1 MNDHTYAVLEFDGLL
16 QLISDQAQSAA
27 GAAIIRTT
35 RPQTALTEIQRRRG
49 LYADMIALRNSPLD
63 IPSLR
68 CEDLDD
74 ILREVAPQGAVIGG
88 DELVA
93 CRSLLDNSADVH
105 AFVSRKE
112 CLPYEHLRRN
122 AAGIDPC
129 TPLRDALHRSL
140 DHDGSVLDAASD
152 TLRDL
157 RRRAMALEQR
167 IQRLLDTMVR
177 SSEQADALQEKF
189 VTTRNGR
196 FVIPVKREARN
207 ALPGIVHDLSNSGQT
222 LFVEPNA
229 TLPWGNDLVAARAAE
244 RDEVRRILAAL
255 SARVREQLS
264 AIQLNQRIL
273 AELDAANAV
282 ARWAIQN
289 HCVLPSFGGY
299 LLLKDARHPLLLAQ
313 FRKEQRES
321 SVVPLDFELPRGK
334 KILAITGS
342 NTGGK
347 TVALKTIGLLVLAAQ
362 SGFPVPAG
370 PDSLFTVFDQVLAD
384 IGDEQSIEA
393 SLSTFSAHINNISG
407 ILNTAKQGRSLIL
420 LDELG
425 SGTDPVEGGAIACG
439 ILGELARCQALTIAT
454 THLGLVKNF
463 VHSHADMINGAVRF
477 DVNTLKPEYR
487 LDVGRPGASH
497 ALLIARRLGLPPA
510 VLKAAEDMLS
520 HDHLRLEDVLS
531 RMEADQ
537 RKISSHAEKIKDAQE
552 DLTQKRDALKAELDD
567 LRKERKRLLHDAH
580 QQASALVDNTR
591 RDMENL
597 VRSLREQAKRAETTA
612 AKTPPPPDTDA
623 LRQALSDKAQ
633 RLQRGLQIS
642 SEQPPARPLPKRQL
656 APGKKVW
663 IEKLHTHGVIEGF
676 FDDGAK
682 VALDV
687 NGVTFTMRT
696 ADLESPREAD
706 SPPAAPVVKVTQ
718 PRVSGNTPSEIN
730 LVGQRVEEAIDQ
742 LENFLNRSLMA
753 RLDQIR
759 VVHGFG
765 TGRLRNGIHTWLRT
779 QPAVTAFRLG
789 KDNADPGG
797 AGCTIVTLRR

>member
-16 QLISDQAQSAA
+16 QLISSQAQSAA
-27 GAAIIRTT
+27 GAAIIRNT
-35 RPQTALTEIQRRRG
+35 RPQTTLGEIQRRRG
-49 LYADMIALRNSPLD
+49 LYADMIDLRNSPLD

-68 CEDLDD
+68 CEELDD

-88 DELVA
+88 DDLVA
-93 CRSLLDNSADVH
+93 CRSLLDNSAEVH
-105 AFVSRKE
+105 AFISRKE
-112 CLPYEHLRRN
+112 CLPYEHLRRG
-122 AAGIDPC
+122 AEGLDPC
-129 TPLRDALHRSL
+129 PPLRDALHRSL

-157 RRRAMALEQR
+157 RRRAGALEQR
-167 IQRLLDTMVR
+167 IQRHLDSMLR

-189 VTTRNGR
+189 ITIRNGR
-196 FVIPVKREARN
+196 FVIPVKREARS

-229 TLPWGNDLVAARAAE
+229 TLPLGNDLVAARAAE
-244 RDEVRRILAAL
+244 RDEVRRVLSAL
-255 SARVREQLS
+255 SARVREQLA
-264 AIQLNQRIL
+264 AIRLNQRIL

-282 ARWAIQN
+282 ARWALQN
-289 HCVLPSFGGY
+289 RCVLPSFGGY
-299 LLLKDARHPLLLAQ
+299 LQLKDARHPLLLAQ
-313 FRKEQRES
+313 FRQEEREDD
-321 SVVPLDFELPRGK
+321 VVPLDLELPRGK
-334 KILAITGS
+334 KVLAITGS

-362 SGFPVPAG
+362 SGFPVPVG
-370 PDSLFTVFDQVLAD
+370 PDSLFTVFEHVLAD

-407 ILNTAKQGRSLIL
+407 ILNAAKQGRSLVL

-439 ILGELARCQALTIAT
+439 ILGELARRQALTVAT
-454 THLGLVKNF
+454 THLGMVKNY
-463 VHSHADMINGAVRF
+463 VHSRADMINGAVRF
-477 DVNTLKPEYR
+477 NADTLKPEYR

-497 ALLIARRLGLPPA
+497 ALHIARRLGLPPS

-520 HDHLRLEDVLS
+520 HDHLRLEDMLS

-537 RKISSHAEKIKDAQE
+537 RKISSRAEKIKDTQE
-552 DLTQKRDALKAELDD
+552 DLTQKRDALKAELDE
-567 LRKERKRLLHDAH
+567 LRKERKKLLHDAH

-591 RDMENL
+591 REMENL
-597 VRSLREQAKRAETTA
+597 IRTLREQAKQAQSSD
-612 AKTPPPPDTDA
+612 AKTAPPPDTNA
-623 LRQALSDKAQ
+623 IRQALNDKAR
-633 RLQRGLQIS
+633 RLQHGLHIS
-642 SEQPPARPLPKRQL
+642 SEKPAVRPLPKRQL

-663 IEKLHTHGVIEGF
+663 IEKLHSHGIIEGF

-687 NGVTFTMRT
+687 NGVTFTMKT
-696 ADLESPREAD
+696 AELESPREAD

-730 LVGQRVEEAIDQ
+730 LIGQRVEDAIEQ

-753 RLDQIR
+753 RLDEVR
-759 VVHGFG
+759 VIHGFG
-765 TGRLRNGIHTWLRT
+765 TGRLRNGIHSWLRS
-779 QPAVTAFRLG
+779 QPAVAGFRLG

-797 AGCTIVTLRR
+797 AGCTIVTLRS